1 MLTYA
6 DVCCAHA
13 AGRACGRRS
22 SRECADVCR
31 RMLTYAAR
39 ARQGEHAGGGA
50 AAETGG
56 PLGPQARQG
65 TNSSVTRR
73 ELEHAGGGGGGAE
86 TGGPLGPQARLGT
99 NSSVTRRELFRGL
112 AAEDDVVLAVF
123 SQPFKIDAR
132 VLSVWLHALLAA
144 PAGALTY
151 ADVC

>member
-1 MLTYA
+1 
-6 DVCCAHA
+6 
-13 AGRACGRRS
+13 
-22 SRECADVCR
+22 
-31 RMLTYAAR
+31 MLTYAAR
-39 ARQGEHAGGGA
+39 ARQGEHAGGAA

-56 PLGPQARQG
+56 PLGPQARQ
-65 TNSSVTRR
+65 
-73 ELEHAGGGGGGAE
+73 
-86 TGGPLGPQARLGT
+86 GT

-144 PAGALTY
+144 PAGVHALTY